1 MEFKS
6 LNENT
11 ITLDGQQMHIIHELG
26 INSSTFIDSYEELK
40 KKFKLKITSSSFPV
54 EITPN
59 GNTSIKGKIP
69 MMHKYA
75 TFIFYS
81 SALDKEG
88 IDIKHLVSQINKAND
103 FDSVNHAESLSILA
117 FIYHRCGKKIEF
129 LPVRTNADLKIEGI
143 KAELKVARPEL
154 LNIGKRRPPKVK
166 KGRVDIS
173 NEIILEISKLLS
185 AQLPKAIKQGEM
197 IFFNLSDRRFF
208 SSVGLPIP
216 KLARIIE
223 PKKYRIV
230 FYETHPFTPNVNIS
244 HVWGKV
250 TTELGKVTT
259 PDIHQFKGTFLDV
272 DPYLWN
278 FLLYN

>member
-1 MEFKS
+1 MEFQS
-6 LNENT
+6 LNEN
-11 ITLDGQQMHIIHELG
+11 IIMFDGQQMHIIHEFG
-26 INSSTFIDSYEELK
+26 INSSEFIDSYEKLK
-40 KKFKLKITSSSFPV
+40 KKFKLKISSSNFPI
-54 EITPN
+54 EIAPN
-59 GNTSIKGKIP
+59 GKTFIKGKIP

-88 IDIKHLVSQINKAND
+88 VDIKHLVSQINKADD
-103 FDSVNHAESLSILA
+103 FDSVNHAVSLSILA
-117 FIYHRCGKKIEF
+117 FIYHRHGKKIEF
-129 LPVRTNADLKIEGI
+129 LPVRANADLKIQGI

-154 LNIGKRRPPKVK
+154 LNIGKTRTPKVK

-173 NEIILEISKLLS
+173 NAIILEISKFLS
-185 AQLPKAIKQGEM
+185 SQLPKAIKQGEM
-197 IFFNLSDRRFF
+197 VFFDLSGRMFF

-216 KLARIIE
+216 QLSRIIE
-223 PKKYRIV
+223 PKKCRIV
-230 FYETHPFTPNVNIS
+230 LYETHSFPPKVNIS
-244 HVWGKV
+244 HVWGRV
-250 TTELGKVTT
+250 TTEIGKVTT